1 MSLKRKLKR
10 TAQQNSQKEFSKK
23 MGLFNKLSDFC
34 LTCNKSFDKKD
45 REMVMTWNV
54 VVNRQKDEV
63 RLYCPDCWNQA
74 QKIIKEVKDGYA
86 NTKSNV

>member
-10 TAQQNSQKEFSKK
+10 NAQQNSQKEFSKK
-23 MGLFNKLSDFC
+23 MGLFNKLPDSC

-54 VVNRQKDEV
+54 VVNRLKDEV
-63 RLYCPDCWNQA
+63 RLYCPHCWNQA